1 MNVTSRYLERRYQ
14 ALEAEFATTGDA
26 VVKRKLDEFRDSLI
40 AHYERRIAE
49 CDREI
54 VNSRKPYN
62 PPSRFKR
69 KKFNAIH
76 GGRG

>member
-1 MNVTSRYLERRYQ
+1 LERRYQ

-49 CDREI
+49 SEREI
-54 VNSRKPYN
+54 AQLVG
-62 PPSRFKR
+62 
-69 KKFNAIH
+69 AL
-76 GGRG
+76 